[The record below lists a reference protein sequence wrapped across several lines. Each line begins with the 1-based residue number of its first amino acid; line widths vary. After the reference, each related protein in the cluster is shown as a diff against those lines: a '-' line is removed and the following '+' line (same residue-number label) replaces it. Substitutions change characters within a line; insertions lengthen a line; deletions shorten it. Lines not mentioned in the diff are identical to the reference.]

1 MVLNETPWMY
11 SAYFTST
18 FFYPEVKRKWEPII
32 EKMRLPY
39 QSIDDFM
46 NSQIQTVTFPSANLD
61 MSTQQR
67 GQYEVGYPGG
77 KELEVLI
84 NKDLIITFKLT
95 ESYISYWI
103 IWDQVD
109 LYLHYKSEET
119 EHKPCWME
127 PFNLGFFSDAGFLL
141 TEFIFQEITPTSLSE
156 LNMSYAAQIA
166 NYNTFTWGLHF
177 NKFIVNN

>member
-1 MVLNETPWMY
+1 MF
-11 SAYFTST
+11 SIYFPSN

-46 NSQIQTVTFPSANLD
+46 NSQIQTVTFPAANLD
-61 MSTQQR
+61 LSIQQR
-67 GQYEVGYPGG
+67 GQYDVAYPGG
-77 KELEVLI
+77 KELEPLI
-84 NKDLIITFKLT
+84 NKELGITFKLT

-109 LYLHYKSEET
+109 LYLHYTNEVT

-127 PFNLGFFSDAGFLL
+127 PLMLGFFSDAGFLL
-141 TEFIFQEITPTSLSE
+141 TEFMFQEITPMNLSE
-156 LNMSYAAQIA
+156 LNLSYAAQVA
-166 NYNTFTWGLHF
+166 SYNTFTWTLRY
-177 NKFIVNN
+177 NRFIIR

>member
-67 GQYEVGYPGG
+67 GQY
-77 KELEVLI
+77 
-84 NKDLIITFKLT
+84 
-95 ESYISYWI
+95 
-103 IWDQVD
+103 
-109 LYLHYKSEET
+109 
-119 EHKPCWME
+119 
-127 PFNLGFFSDAGFLL
+127 
-141 TEFIFQEITPTSLSE
+141 
-156 LNMSYAAQIA
+156 
-166 NYNTFTWGLHF
+166 
-177 NKFIVNN
+177 